1 MNFRRPV
8 GMKPCCARRPR
19 DDITVSLVLFLA
31 PLFLLFEF
39 WQLVICERYVGVRQI
54 ERNGDPREVGPSE
67 SVSLLWSC
75 TLFAYWAWMLLL
87 LFQNFGR
94 VHGLSLIAVSLLGYG
109 LRRASGL
116 KWLLVILTFEGAVR
130 IGLLF
135 SLCAYVWRRL

>member
-1 MNFRRPV
+1 MP
-8 GMKPCCARRPR
+8 
-19 DDITVSLVLFLA
+19 LVLFLA
-31 PLFLLFEF
+31 PLFLMFEL

-67 SVSLLWSC
+67 AVSFAWSG
-75 TLFAYWAWMLLL
+75 TLFIYWAWMLLL
-87 LFQNFGR
+87 LFQTFGR
-94 VHGLSLIAVSLLGYG
+94 VHALSLIAVSLLGYG

-135 SLCAYVWRRL
+135 SLCAYVWRRM